1 MEVGPVSDADEMATL
16 LRGVKV
22 KRVKSVTT
30 AASSPITWRASVPS
44 QSRGAATCAAQRT
57 TLLSSVQTRRMRL
70 AADSLTKLESDVTA
84 VKETDTLHVNV
95 RTKKFLVEQWNPTET
110 ATSAEPPTTLHATV
124 H

>member
-1 MEVGPVSDADEMATL
+1 MEVGPVSGVDEMATL

-30 AASSPITWRASVPS
+30 AASSPIIWRASVLS
-44 QSRGAATCAAQRT
+44 RSRGAATCAAQRT
-57 TLLSSVQTRRMRL
+57 TLLSSVQTRKMKL
-70 AADSLTKLESDVTA
+70 AADSLTKLESDVTD

-110 ATSAEPPTTLHATV
+110 AMSAEPPTT
-124 H
+124 